1 MKSRKITTA
10 KQTSTSPV
18 RPTGRASF
26 AAASASTPSPTSAR
40 VASSLRARSAL
51 DDDSLKD
58 SFSALQGRSNCSD
71 EALEEY
77 KRFLSLKV
85 GALDWYAG
93 LLSPTPEVD
102 AVWHAHILHTMDYMD
117 TCAVLGV
124 PDNVRIIHHN
134 PEGGNDE
141 RARCK
146 RLRKASSMYQE
157 VFGEHPSVEEDKEEE
172 EEEEEEKEEK
182 EEKEE
187 EESDESDNDI
197 LTQPSYLEGWDA
209 PSPKDDSINWVCC
222 DICNAWRALPQW
234 KNPNAIPERWT
245 CSMATWDLGGAKCN
259 KPVVDDSGGRSKTPT
274 KRSKGGVGKVTP
286 PPGDESITIRLK
298 DNGGMEMHLKVKR
311 TTRMGRVFDTYA
323 RRIGVDVSSLR
334 FFVSL
339 DWERIGTNDTP
350 NSLELDDGEEID
362 VLLEQSGC

>member
-1 MKSRKITTA
+1 MKSRKTTTA

-102 AVWHAHILHTMDYMD
+102 AVWHEHILHTMDYMD

-222 DICNAWRALPQW
+222 DSCNAWRALPQG
-234 KNPNAIPERWT
+234 KDPNAIPERWT
-245 CSMATWDLGGAKCN
+245 CDMATWDLGGAKCT

-274 KRSKGGVGKVTP
+274 KSSKGGIGKVTP
-286 PPGDESITIRLK
+286 PPGDESITIRFK
-298 DNGGMEMHLKVKR
+298 DNEGMEMYFKVKR
-311 TTRMGRVFDTYA
+311 TTRMEVLFNRYA
-323 RRIGVDVSSLR
+323 RKRGVDVSSLR
-334 FFVSL
+334 FLL
-339 DWERIGTNDTP
+339 DFERIYTNETP
-350 NSLELDDGEEID
+350 NSLELDDGEEIE
-362 VLLEQSGC
+362 VMLEQSGC

>member
-1 MKSRKITTA
+1 MKSRKIRTA

-26 AAASASTPSPTSAR
+26 AAASASIPSPTSAR

-102 AVWHAHILHTMDYMD
+102 AVWHKHILHTMDYME

-124 PDNVRIIHHN
+124 PDEVRIIHHN

-141 RARCK
+141 RARCS
-146 RLRKASSMYQE
+146 RLRKAEKMYQE

-172 EEEEEEKEEK
+172 EEE
-182 EEKEE
+182 KEE
-187 EESDESDNDI
+187 EESDES
-197 LTQPSYLEGWDA
+197 
-209 PSPKDDSINWVCC
+209 
-222 DICNAWRALPQW
+222 
-234 KNPNAIPERWT
+234 
-245 CSMATWDLGGAKCN
+245 
-259 KPVVDDSGGRSKTPT
+259 DDSGGRSKTPT
-274 KRSKGGVGKVTP
+274 KSSKGGVGKVTP
-286 PPGDESITIRLK
+286 PPGDECITIRFK
-298 DNGGMEMHLKVKR
+298 DNEGMGMNFVVRK
-311 TTRMGRVFDTYA
+311 TTRMEVIFNAYA
-323 RRIGVDVSSLR
+323 RTRGVDVSSLR
-334 FFVSL
+334 FRL
-339 DWERIGTNDTP
+339 DEERIDTNETS
-350 NSLELDDGEEID
+350 NSLELDDGEEIE
-362 VLLEQSGC
+362 VMLEQTGC